1 MNYELKV
8 IQNSFEIITKDGF
21 KWGDEFTHNMRL
33 KLVKLM
39 LDYFTNVEEYE
50 KCSVLLKIYNDLENL
65 DESYSETDIKECK
78 DS

>member
-8 IQNSFEIITKDGF
+8 MQNSFEIITKDEF